1 MTTEDD
7 VLARIGQTARE
18 AQEDDARLERVA
30 RGEAEPSEIA
40 DLEREAAADPKL
52 ALRLEGSRP
61 FDAAVV
67 DRITKSVS
75 APQAEPVVEV
85 APGKTAEVVAFRP
98 AHPERP
104 STTPNAWW
112 RRLVLA
118 AGPLAL
124 AAAMIVYVGGQSGPS
139 APDLPAYTLTAV
151 GPQAMR
157 GPAESTDPAAS
168 TRLRLPRGVGRD
180 ARFELLLRP
189 ATAPQGKVVA
199 YAFTFEGPS
208 SEASPLDA
216 KVEIAPEGSVK
227 LTGASR
233 AVEGA
238 TEIRV
243 VLGAPAAIGK
253 FDDAATRARSA
264 KSDAHVL
271 VLTIPIDRE

>member
-1 MTTEDD
+1 MSGAEEHDD
-7 VLARIGQTARE
+7 RF
-18 AQEDDARLERVA
+18 ERVA
-30 RGEAEPSEIA
+30 SGEAERGENA
-40 DLEREAAADPKL
+40 DRERAAAVDPQLAAPPERTRPLDAAAADPI
-52 ALRLEGSRP
+52 AR
-61 FDAAVV
+61 
-67 DRITKSVS
+67 SVS
-75 APQAEPVVEV
+75 ASKAEPVVEV
-85 APGKTAEVVAFRP
+85 APGKTAEVVALRP
-98 AHPERP
+98 ATPERP
-104 STTPNAWW
+104 ATTASAWR

-151 GPQAMR
+151 GPQAKP
-157 GPAESTDPAAS
+157 GAAESTDPAAS

-199 YAFTFEGPS
+199 YAFTFGGTS
-208 SEASPLDA
+208 SEASPLEA

-227 LTGASR
+227 LSGSSR

-243 VLGAPAAIGK
+243 VLGAPTAIGK
-253 FDDAATRARSA
+253 FDDAAARARSA
-264 KSDAHVL
+264 SGDAHVL
-271 VLTIPIDRE
+271 VLTVPIDRE